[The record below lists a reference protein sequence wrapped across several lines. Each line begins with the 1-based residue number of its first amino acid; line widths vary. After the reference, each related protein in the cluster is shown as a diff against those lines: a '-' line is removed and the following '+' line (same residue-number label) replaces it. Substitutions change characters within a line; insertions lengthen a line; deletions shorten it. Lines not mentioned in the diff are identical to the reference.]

1 MQQNRDLVHKDNML
15 IANSTKVRY
24 NPMVIAS
31 GSGSRLT
38 DDKGRSYLD
47 FGGNWALANLGYD
60 NKNVQTAIQ
69 RQLENTSYAGIVSSI
84 NEPALLLA
92 EKLIQLMPGDFQ
104 KKAWFGLSGSDAAE
118 AAQRM
123 VLASSE
129 KSRILSFIG
138 AMHGTNDTGMG
149 LSGLPGAGGVKYGSH
164 VIKAPFPDPYR
175 APFPG
180 DQLGLADR
188 CTSFIEDY
196 LFKTICPP
204 SDIAAIFVE
213 TVQSD
218 SGDVVPPDNFM
229 PLLREL
235 CDKHNILL
243 VIDDIKIGLG
253 RTGRMFSYEHYG
265 VEADLILLG
274 KSLGGGL
281 PLSAVVGRADVLDS
295 GFAGFTTSGNAACC
309 IAGFETLNE
318 IERLNLVEHS
328 AIAGKYLG
336 DKLAST
342 LENYEIVGDI
352 RGLGLIQGVD
362 LVQDKISKLPN
373 REAASSIVY
382 RCWELGLLL
391 YYVGNSGNVLEIT
404 PPLVLTMD
412 EIDEGTSILN
422 QAFNDYIDG
431 KIDQEKVAEFSG
443 WFV

>member
-1 MQQNRDLVHKDNML
+1 
-15 IANSTKVRY
+15 
-24 NPMVIAS
+24 
-31 GSGSRLT
+31 
-38 DDKGRSYLD
+38 
-47 FGGNWALANLGYD
+47 
-60 NKNVQTAIQ
+60 
-69 RQLENTSYAGIVSSI
+69 
-84 NEPALLLA
+84 
-92 EKLIQLMPGDFQ
+92 
-104 KKAWFGLSGSDAAE
+104 
-118 AAQRM
+118 
-123 VLASSE
+123 
-129 KSRILSFIG
+129 
-138 AMHGTNDTGMG
+138 
-149 LSGLPGAGGVKYGSH
+149 
-164 VIKAPFPDPYR
+164 
-175 APFPG
+175 
-180 DQLGLADR
+180 
-188 CTSFIEDY
+188 
-196 LFKTICPP
+196 
-204 SDIAAIFVE
+204 
-213 TVQSD
+213 
-218 SGDVVPPDNFM
+218 M

>member
-1 MQQNRDLVHKDNML
+1 M
-15 IANSTKVRY
+15 
-24 NPMVIAS
+24 
-31 GSGSRLT
+31 
-38 DDKGRSYLD
+38 
-47 FGGNWALANLGYD
+47 
-60 NKNVQTAIQ
+60 
-69 RQLENTSYAGIVSSI
+69 SSI

-92 EKLIQLMPGDFQ
+92 EKLVQLMPGDFH
-104 KKAWFGLSGSDAAE
+104 KKVWFGLSGSDAAE

-123 VLASSE
+123 VLASSG

-149 LSGLPGAGGVKYGSH
+149 LSGLPGEGGVKYGSH

-175 APFPG
+175 SPFPG
-180 DQLGLADR
+180 DQIGLADR

-235 CDKHNILL
+235 CDKHDILL

-265 VEADLILLG
+265 IEADLILLG

-281 PLSAVVGRADVLDS
+281 PLSAVVGRAEVLDS

-342 LENYEIVGDI
+342 LGDYKIVGDI
-352 RGLGLIQGVD
+352 RGVGLIQGVD
-362 LVQDKISKLPN
+362 LVQDKTSKVPN

-382 RCWELGLLL
+382 RCWELGLIL

-412 EIDEGTSILN
+412 EIDEGVSILD
-422 QAFNDYIDG
+422 QAFKDYIDG
-431 KIDQEKVAEFSG
+431 KIDQAKVAEFSG